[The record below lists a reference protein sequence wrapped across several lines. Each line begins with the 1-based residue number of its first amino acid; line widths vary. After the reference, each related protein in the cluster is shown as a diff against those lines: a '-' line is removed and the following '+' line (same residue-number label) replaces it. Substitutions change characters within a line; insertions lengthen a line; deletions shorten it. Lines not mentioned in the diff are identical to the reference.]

1 MRKLLLFVFFSVT
14 LVVSLTLVVVSL
26 TLVVASLTL
35 VRCEEREGVRE
46 EMVVVSRPAD
56 GRGETTAVTPPPRTA
71 VTNRS
76 QLVSNT
82 NFCMFVVVVPLFLE
96 LEGGG
101 QIGANPTGFASGVRE
116 QTRPRIRSKI

>member
-76 QLVSNT
+76 QLVVEYQ
-82 NFCMFVVVVPLFLE
+82 FLYVRRGGPPLFRVR
-96 LEGGG
+96 GW
-101 QIGANPTGFASGVRE
+101 GADWCEPHGVRIR
-116 QTRPRIRSKI
+116 RP